1 MIDLQQLLPPFNP
14 WWRDKTKAFRD
25 LEGFHRP
32 IFEDLKEDIDL
43 LQQIISLTG
52 PRRVGKTTLVHQ
64 LIQNLI
70 GNGVNPRRIV
80 YYSMD
85 DPALMLQSKEEIN
98 SFIEEAMQMAR
109 KSVDDR
115 SSTVDDRSS
124 TVEPFYFFLDEIQR
138 LDGWELYLKKYYDLK
153 YPVRFVISGSA
164 SSPIFKKSRESLLG
178 RVKDYRLLPF
188 SFREYVLYDNFI
200 SKKKKSY
207 SKEIKDLD
215 KSALGIVQQ
224 ITDPF
229 NASNSVVIPKVS
241 IGLKHRLETLLASY
255 LYEGGFPEVW
265 KLPTL
270 VAKQDYLFDN
280 QVRKVIDEDLV
291 LAVELRKPELLK
303 KFYLSLLAIPG
314 MEKNIGEIS
323 GETGINKQQI
333 EKYLPMLEMTDLLF
347 QVPKFRSGSLNV
359 RRGNVKFYLSDLA
372 LRNAVLRISPESL
385 MSDDETLGRYAEN
398 LVFLA
403 LKKNR
408 SSLQIDFYREKNE
421 EIDFI
426 VHAGAGRYVPI
437 EVKYRNKLSY
447 ADGKLLGKFVRKYP
461 KSALPII
468 ITKHWEDFGYKENVF
483 LWPLPLFL
491 MMFG

>member
-1 MIDLQQLLPPFNP
+1 MIDLQRLLPPFNP
-14 WWRDKTKAFRD
+14 WWGDIDRA
-25 LEGFHRP
+25 LSGIPEFHRS
-32 IFEDLKEDIDL
+32 IFDDLKSDVKSL
-43 LQQIISLTG
+43 PQIISLTG

-64 LIQNLI
+64 LVQDLIQ
-70 GNGVNPRRIV
+70 NGVNPRRIV

-85 DPALMLQSKEEIN
+85 DPALLLQSKEDIN
-98 SFIEEAMQMAR
+98 SFIEEAMRMTR

-115 SSTVDDRSS
+115 SSTA
-124 TVEPFYFFLDEIQR
+124 EPFYFFLDEIQR
-138 LDGWELYLKKYYDLK
+138 LEGWELYLKKYYDLK
-153 YPVRFVISGSA
+153 YPVRFMISGSA

-178 RVKDYRLLPF
+178 RVKDYHLLPF
-188 SFREYVLYDNFI
+188 SFREFVLYNLAESGAMITELRELD
-200 SKKKKSY
+200 
-207 SKEIKDLD
+207 EI
-215 KSALGIVQQ
+215 A
-224 ITDPF
+224 
-229 NASNSVVIPKVS
+229 NSVVSYMADPEASTGLIDIKIPAEWMRS
-241 IGLKHRLETLLASY
+241 QLDTLLATY
-255 LYEGGFPEVW
+255 FYEGGFPEVW
-265 KLPTL
+265 SLPTL

-314 MEKNIGEIS
+314 AEKNIGEIS
-323 GETGINKQQI
+323 EETGINKQQI

-347 QVPKFRSGSLNV
+347 QVPKFRSGSLNI

-385 MSDDETLGRYAEN
+385 MTDDETLGRYAEN
-398 LVFLA
+398 LAFLA

-408 SSLQIDFYREKNE
+408 GTLQIDFYREKDE

-437 EVKYRNKLSY
+437 EVKYRNKI
-447 ADGKLLGKFVRKYP
+447 AGKDRKLLGKFVRKYP
-461 KSALPII
+461 KSAQPII

-483 LWPLPLFL
+483 HWPLPLFL
-491 MMFG
+491 LMFG

>member
-1 MIDLQQLLPPFNP
+1 MLDLQQLLPPFNP
-14 WWRDKTKAFRD
+14 WWRDKTKAFHD

-32 IFEDLKEDIDL
+32 IFDDLRDDL
-43 LQQIISLTG
+43 ESLPQIISLTG
-52 PRRVGKTTLVHQ
+52 PRRIGKTTLVHQ

-70 GNGVNPRRIV
+70 KGGVNPRRIV

-85 DPALMLQSKEEIN
+85 DPALLLQSKDEIN
-98 SFIEEAMQMAR
+98 GFIEEAMQIAR
-109 KSVDDR
+109 KSV
-115 SSTVDDRSS
+115 
-124 TVEPFYFFLDEIQR
+124 EPLYLFLDEIQR
-138 LDGWELYLKKYYDLK
+138 LDGWELYLKKYYDRK

-200 SKKKKSY
+200 SKKKRSF
-207 SKEIKDLD
+207 SKEIQELD
-215 KSALGIVQQ
+215 DSALGIVRQVM
-224 ITDPF
+224 DPF
-229 NASNSVVIPKVS
+229 NSSDSVIVPKLS
-241 IGLKHRLETLLASY
+241 TGLKRHLESLLALY
-255 LYEGGFPEVW
+255 LHEGGFPEVW
-265 KLPTL
+265 KLPNL

-303 KFYLSLLAIPG
+303 KFYISLLAMPG
-314 MEKNIGEIS
+314 IEKNISEIS
-323 GETGINKQQI
+323 EETGINKQQI

-347 QVPKFRSGSLNV
+347 QVPKFRSGSLNI

-372 LRNAVLRISPESL
+372 LRNAVLRISPEAL
-385 MSDDETLGRYAEN
+385 MADEVTLGRYAEN

-408 SSLQIDFYREKNE
+408 SSLQIDFFREKDE

-437 EVKYRNKLSY
+437 EVKYRNKIASK
-447 ADGKLLGKFVRKYP
+447 DSKLLDKFIRTYP
-461 KSALPII
+461 KSARPII
-468 ITKHWEDFGYKENVF
+468 ITKHWEDFGYKGNVF

-491 MMFG
+491 IMFG